1 MISCR
6 KILKCKTDFKCSVSM
21 FKNDICYI
29 SIDES
34 LQLLKANDIHPHNML
49 VRIDLILQYVQR
61 MNLQERFA
69 LASQDDSILVIESQ
83 LNNTI
88 TYDKWNMVCS
98 ENAEYKEKIVPR
110 HIIDQM
116 RHDSGM
122 ISMIH
127 LRGYDFCPE
136 KL

>member
-6 KILKCKTDFKCSVSM
+6 KVLKCKTNPKCSVSY
-21 FKNDICYI
+21 FENDACYVLN
-29 SIDES
+29 DES
-34 LQLLKANDIHPHNML
+34 PQLLNANDIHPRNML